1 MTPADLRIAMG
12 QLGWSVADLSRIFGV
27 TERGVYKWLSGAVP
41 VPRYVMLLV
50 QASLDGLIP
59 IQWLADRLKRQFVP

>member
-12 QLGWSVADLSRIFGV
+12 QLGWSVASLSRIFGV
-27 TERGVYKWLSGAVP
+27 TERAVYKWLSGAVP
-41 VPRYVMLLV
+41 VPLYVVLLV

-59 IQWLADRLKRQFVP
+59 MQWLEIERILD

>member
-1 MTPADLRIAMG
+1 MTPAELRIVMG

-27 TERGVYKWLSGAVP
+27 TERGVYKWLSAAVP
-41 VPRYVMLLV
+41 IPHYVVLLV

-59 IQWLADRLKRQFVP
+59 FHWLADRLKGYLVV